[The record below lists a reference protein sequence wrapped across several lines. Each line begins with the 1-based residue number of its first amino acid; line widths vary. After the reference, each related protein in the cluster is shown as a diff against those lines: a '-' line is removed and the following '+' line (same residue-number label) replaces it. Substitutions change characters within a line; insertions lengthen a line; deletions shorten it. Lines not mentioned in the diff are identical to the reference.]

1 MTKIAPIE
9 EIASKWSRVTPLR
22 APDFEAGVRNPG
34 VDWAQAT
41 AAAEGNYD
49 AGVQAAIADKR
60 FGKGVKK
67 AGTSKWQTATLTKGI
82 SRWTQGVADGG
93 AAYAAG
99 FAPFQSA
106 IAALTLPQRF
116 ARRDPRNLERVKAV
130 VNAMIKTAQAQG
142 S

>member
-1 MTKIAPIE
+1 MAKIASIDQ
-9 EIASKWSRVTPLR
+9 IAEKWARVTPSR
-22 APDFEAGVRNPG
+22 ATDFEDGVRNPS

-41 AAAEGNYD
+41 SAAEGNYD
-49 AGVQAAIADKR
+49 SGVQAAIADKR

-67 AGTSKWQTATLTKGI
+67 AGTAKWQDATLRKGI

-130 VNAMIKTAQAQG
+130 VDLMIKTAKALAT
-142 S
+142 